1 MDIQLLVNNGNKT
14 ITVNTHLDIS
24 VQNFKKLILKK
35 SEINYPVTDISN
47 IYLTYQGNILSNQK
61 CISDY
66 NINPQTTLYVHR
78 RIKGGIIGN
87 IFKTIISGIFSFL
100 KPIAKPLYDII
111 MAIVSIVILLVEVM
125 TLIPKM
131 VEAATNIFN
140 PTKLIDDV
148 LYGSAAGINKVLG
161 ALIDSIDLDSANPR
175 DSPGDGPFGTIQK
188 GKPVCVPPTMVNIIF
203 LILCPPLAL
212 FLHSGIKGFFQVII
226 CSLLTLKA
234 YYFPGLIYAALHIL
248 C

>member
-1 MDIQLLVNNGNKT
+1 MIIEGFGFGSIFGPIIDPVIMIGKGFLKLLEMV
-14 ITVNTHLDIS
+14 IE
-24 VQNFKKLILKK
+24 ILK
-35 SEINYPVTDISN
+35 
-47 IYLTYQGNILSNQK
+47 
-61 CISDY
+61 
-66 NINPQTTLYVHR
+66 
-78 RIKGGIIGN
+78 
-87 IFKTIISGIFSFL
+87 
-100 KPIAKPLYDII
+100 
-111 MAIVSIVILLVEVM
+111 LLPNV
-125 TLIPKM
+125 

-140 PTKLIDDV
+140 PTKLIDDI